1 MANPDKMHRLTREF
15 LNRSYEVSEIYN
27 IRDIYEELIDRL
39 ISQLAQEIPES
50 EIKEIFKETFESVR

>member
-1 MANPDKMHRLTREF
+1 MANPDRMHRLTIEVF
-15 LNRSYEVSEIYN
+15 NRIWDVAEIYN

-39 ISQLAQEIPES
+39 IIRLAQEITES